1 MRQISS
7 QYHKRLV
14 DFVCCRIITAAN
26 RRGIQML
33 NAYPD
38 MKSFY
43 DNPIDVFTKAA
54 TTAAKNFITISFG
67 FADYTRKSIE
77 TGLDYYEDTLNSR
90 NTEELFNAQS
100 EVIKSTFDDFLALLA
115 KFEKLCSDMLRQD
128 ATSSDIKA
136 VKKISA
142 RKLTTKETVN
152 SHHQIPLSDTGS
164 GNLSDSDEFTAKT
177 SESE

>member
-1 MRQISS
+1 MPSLKLLNLPLMIFLLYSQSS
-7 QYHKRLV
+7 
-14 DFVCCRIITAAN
+14 
-26 RRGIQML
+26 
-33 NAYPD
+33 
-38 MKSFY
+38 KS
-43 DNPIDVFTKAA
+43 
-54 TTAAKNFITISFG
+54 
-67 FADYTRKSIE
+67 
-77 TGLDYYEDTLNSR
+77 
-90 NTEELFNAQS
+90 
-100 EVIKSTFDDFLALLA
+100 
-115 KFEKLCSDMLRQD
+115 SDMLRQD